1 MNLTTTTTRQ
11 IVAVE
16 QHGETCLASLKSF
29 AECLNRAHRDFW
41 SKPDSELQPFL
52 QALLDDGK
60 LQELF
65 DDHEFYAASTN
76 AMLERYDSPA
86 ICNTG
91 ALRAFSIE
99 KGKVVMTPA
108 PEPVVTFVP
117 SPEPA
122 PEPLPEPEAA
132 PAETTTEDKT
142 LWQKFTGLFTSSE
155 P

>member
-16 QHGETCLASLKSF
+16 AHGETCLASLKSF

-76 AMLERYDSPA
+76 AMLARYDSPA

-91 ALRAFSIE
+91 ALRQFSIE
-99 KGKVVMTPA
+99 DGVVVLTPI
-108 PEPVVTFVP
+108 PEPVPIIEPTTD
-117 SPEPA
+117 PEPA
-122 PEPLPEPEAA
+122 PEPLPEPE
-132 PAETTTEDKT
+132 
-142 LWQKFTGLFTSSE
+142 Q
-155 P
+155 